1 MRIFFIEIQL
11 TIDDFDPEN
20 VTESSLMDID
30 AVGAEVSNDDT
41 NQQQD
46 KKKYEKEDDTPMVQI
61 NAIMMCVKQ
70 LE

>member
-1 MRIFFIEIQL
+1 
-11 TIDDFDPEN
+11 
-20 VTESSLMDID
+20 MDID